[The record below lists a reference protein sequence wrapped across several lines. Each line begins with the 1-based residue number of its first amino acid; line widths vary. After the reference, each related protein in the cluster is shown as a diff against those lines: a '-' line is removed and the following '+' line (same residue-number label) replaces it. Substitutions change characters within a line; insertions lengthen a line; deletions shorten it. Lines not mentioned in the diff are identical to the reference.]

1 MTVFSDMLRYYRK
14 KNGWSQSEL
23 AEKLGASASTI
34 GMYEQG
40 RREPDF
46 ETEEK
51 IADLFNVNI
60 DTLRGI
66 NRKESLSSTPILS
79 EEQRQI
85 LKDFNELS
93 PSRKIELQN
102 YADYLKA
109 QQLSQEEE

>member
-1 MTVFSDMLRYYRK
+1 MAFKDMLRYYR
-14 KNGWSQSEL
+14 NQSGMSQAEL
-23 AEKLGASASTI
+23 AKKLDIAASTI

-66 NRKESLSSTPILS
+66 NRKESSSSTPVLS

-93 PSRKIELQN
+93 SSRKIELQK
-102 YADYLKA
+102 YADYLIA

>member
-1 MTVFSDMLRYYRK
+1 MAFKDMLRYYR
-14 KNGWSQSEL
+14 NQSGMSQAEL
-23 AEKLGASASTI
+23 AKKLDIAPSTI

-66 NRKESLSSTPILS
+66 NRKESSSSTPVLS

-93 PSRKIELQN
+93 PSRKIELQK
-102 YADYLKA
+102 YADYLIA

>member
-23 AEKLGASASTI
+23 AEKLGTSASTI

-51 IADLFNVNI
+51 LADIFEVDLNM
-60 DTLRGI
+60 LRGRDASQKKAVPENENI
-66 NRKESLSSTPILS
+66 ERLLLYARKLTPENQKL
-79 EEQRQI
+79 
-85 LKDFNELS
+85 LVELAATLLHN
-93 PSRKIELQN
+93 SRER
-102 YADYLKA
+102 
-109 QQLSQEEE
+109 